1 MVWPPDR
8 CYLPIPIT
16 KCLRKHLTKTCRVQN
31 VRHSL
36 PSSRSERRSI
46 ILSVLITNTIKKNIE
61 RSKFKVLSNKT
72 VLPKQKMVTS
82 TKVIFFMHFISNVIC
97 DIDLDVVNKNLF
109 DSINFVNKKTDV
121 VLTKLLSENKF
132 NSDII
137 KSVGKNSDVVNN
149 YEDITIMDDN
159 GHLKNLKF
167 KSALPKSQF
176 DNLINSDVRLTK
188 VSDKVTQIDRPV
200 TESYDEDEVK
210 FEAGGQKPK
219 FFDELGRK

>member
-1 MVWPPDR
+1 MSTP
-8 CYLPIPIT
+8 
-16 KCLRKHLTKTCRVQN
+16 
-31 VRHSL
+31 
-36 PSSRSERRSI
+36 
-46 ILSVLITNTIKKNIE
+46 
-61 RSKFKVLSNKT
+61 
-72 VLPKQKMVTS
+72 
-82 TKVIFFMHFISNVIC
+82 TKVFIVFIHLFCNVIC

-109 DSINFVNKKTDV
+109 DSKNFVNKKTDA

-137 KSVGKNSDVVNN
+137 KNVGKNSDVVNN

-159 GHLKNLKF
+159 GNLKNLKF

-176 DNLINSDVRLTK
+176 DNSINSDVLLTK

-200 TESYDEDEVK
+200 TESYDEDEVR

-219 FFDELGRK
+219 FLDELGCKY